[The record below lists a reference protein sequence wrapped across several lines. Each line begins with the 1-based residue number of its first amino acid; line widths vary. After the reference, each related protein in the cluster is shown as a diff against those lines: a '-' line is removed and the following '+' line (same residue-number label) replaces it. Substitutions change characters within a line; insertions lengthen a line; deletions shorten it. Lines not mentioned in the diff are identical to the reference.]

1 MYQYYYVITY
11 FTDSIYLQTPSPF
24 RLSRRQP
31 STRRSGPQFANS
43 PRFLLSQ
50 NTPQKGKNDLDIVD
64 DDYPPSTA
72 PVASTP
78 ATQRNTIPPRWK
90 RDVIEDFDE
99 DELPRSTDTQWRRT
113 ESVDDD
119 IIESSPPKA
128 PATPGPLDPEYEA
141 LFAPV
146 EESHKRRRVSE
157 QPTLAQKLH
166 DGIDQGSSSPEG
178 SHQFAAPE
186 TPAASSRPRA
196 ATQNPSMQA
205 TPKMPP
211 RPIRWTPGPTSTPFR
226 SKPRFMLSA
235 KKPPSTQPIL
245 GTQTPGQ
252 SQPTSTPLEKRKPTF
267 VLPRS
272 PSPNSTKEDIPAPF
286 SPSSRTLRRRGKA
299 RAGATSYV
307 PGGMAADV
315 RSWIL
320 ETGSKREQALQSRLL
335 NVDSKVA
342 SSGVLSRYLVAVR
355 VVSVSHAM
363 LSSSGPLAFIT
374 AETVNDFAEKGED
387 SIVLNILALG
397 PPRSKPR
404 SSSRSTPVQIQPGD
418 LLGFYRGLAWDIDLH
433 DPRISLA
440 AAELQ
445 TASSQ
450 VDAPEIGSKRWL
462 VAMEWD
468 LVEEV
473 T

>member
-1 MYQYYYVITY
+1 MP
-11 FTDSIYLQTPSPF
+11 LPGTPSPF

-50 NTPQKGKNDLDIVD
+50 STPQKGKNDLEIVD
-64 DDYPPSTA
+64 DDNPPSTA

-78 ATQRNTIPPRWK
+78 ASQRNAIPPRWK
-90 RDVIEDFDE
+90 RDVIEDYDE
-99 DELPRSTDTQWRRT
+99 DELPRSTGTQRRGT
-113 ESVDDD
+113 ELVDDVID
-119 IIESSPPKA
+119 SSPPKP

-141 LFAPV
+141 LFATV
-146 EESHKRRRVSE
+146 EDSHKRRRVSE
-157 QPTLAQKLH
+157 QPSLAQKLH
-166 DGIDQGSSSPEG
+166 GGIDQTSSSPEG
-178 SHQFAAPE
+178 PGQFAAPE
-186 TPAASSRPRA
+186 TPASHIRPRA
-196 ATQNPSMQA
+196 ATQNPNPEV
-205 TPKMPP
+205 TPRMPP

-226 SKPRFMLSA
+226 SKPRFVLSA
-235 KKPPSTQPIL
+235 KKPPSSQPVL
-245 GTQTPGQ
+245 GTQTPAQ

-272 PSPNSTKEDIPAPF
+272 PSPNSKTEDIPAPF

-320 ETGSKREQALQSRLL
+320 ETGSKREQALHSRLL
-335 NVDSKVA
+335 NTDSEA
-342 SSGVLSRYLVAVR
+342 GSSGALSRYLVAVR

-374 AETVNDFAEKGED
+374 AETVNVSREKEED
-387 SIVLNILALG
+387 SNVLNILALG
-397 PPRSKPR
+397 PPKSKPR
-404 SSSRSTPVQIQPGD
+404 SSSRSIPVQIQQGD
-418 LLGFYRGLAWDIDLH
+418 LLGFHRGLAWDIDLH
-433 DPRISLA
+433 DPQISTT
-440 AAELQ
+440 AAELE
-445 TASSQ
+445 TAYSQ
-450 VDAPEIGSKRWL
+450 VDVPGSGRKRWL

-468 LVEEV
+468 LVEEA

>member
-1 MYQYYYVITY
+1 MP
-11 FTDSIYLQTPSPF
+11 LPGTPSPF

-50 NTPQKGKNDLDIVD
+50 NTPQRGKNDLEIVD

-78 ATQRNTIPPRWK
+78 ASQRNAVPPRWK
-90 RDVIEDFDE
+90 RDVIEDYDE
-99 DELPRSTDTQWRRT
+99 DELPQSTGTQRRGT
-113 ESVDDD
+113 KLVDEVID
-119 IIESSPPKA
+119 SSPPK
-128 PATPGPLDPEYEA
+128 PPTTPGPLDPEYEA
-141 LFAPV
+141 LFATV
-146 EESHKRRRVSE
+146 EDSHKRRRVSE
-157 QPTLAQKLH
+157 QPSLAQKLH
-166 DGIDQGSSSPEG
+166 EGTDQTSSSPEG
-178 SHQFAAPE
+178 SRQFAAPE
-186 TPAASSRPRA
+186 TPASRSRPRA
-196 ATQNPSMQA
+196 ATQNPHSQA
-205 TPKMPP
+205 TPRMPP

-235 KKPPSTQPIL
+235 KKPPSSQPVL
-245 GTQTPGQ
+245 GTETPAQ
-252 SQPTSTPLEKRKPTF
+252 SQSTSTPLEKRKPTF

-286 SPSSRTLRRRGKA
+286 SPSSRTLRRRGRA

-335 NVDSKVA
+335 NSDSEA
-342 SSGVLSRYLVAVR
+342 SSSGALSRYLVAVR

-374 AETVNDFAEKGED
+374 AETINVSAEKED
-387 SIVLNILALG
+387 NSNVLNILALG
-397 PPRSKPR
+397 PPKSKPR
-404 SSSRSTPVQIQPGD
+404 SSSRSIPGQIQPGD
-418 LLGFYRGLAWDIDLH
+418 LLGFHRGLAWDIDLH
-433 DPRISLA
+433 HSQNSQA
-440 AAELQ
+440 AAELD
-445 TASSQ
+445 TAYSQ
-450 VDAPEIGSKRWL
+450 VDVPEKDRKRWL

-468 LVEEV
+468 LVEEA